1 MLDLALTLGFLSCGN
16 LRTKGESIIPPRKL
30 RAKRREPQGNL
41 LANIIGPEGHF
52 WSVPS
57 SPYGLGDDRAFTL
70 LETLVVVA
78 IMITLASMSISAF
91 GDAVESAYVARAIGD
106 IRTIQTEITRYE
118 IQLGKLPDS
127 LQEVGVTDLHD
138 PWGNPYQYLNFDNIQ
153 GQGQKRKDKFQ
164 VPLNS
169 TYDLYSMGKDGKS
182 TSPLTAA
189 QSKDDIVRASDG
201 EFIGLAAEY

>member
-1 MLDLALTLGFLSCGN
+1 MLDLALTLGFLSSRN

-41 LANIIGPEGHF
+41 LANFIGPEGHF

-118 IQLGKLPDS
+118 IQLGKLPDTH
-127 LQEVGVTDLHD
+127 QAEGVTDLQD
-138 PWGNPYQYLNFDNIQ
+138 PRGNPYRSL
-153 GQGQKRKDKFQ
+153 K
-164 VPLNS
+164 
-169 TYDLYSMGKDGKS
+169 
-182 TSPLTAA
+182 
-189 QSKDDIVRASDG
+189 
-201 EFIGLAAEY
+201 